1 MHKNIIIGASIILAV
16 IIVFY
21 ILNYSPTQTPQGG
34 CTMDAKIC
42 PDGSAVGRTGPNC
55 ESAPC
60 PTVENPPVTDDL
72 IIIDSPT
79 PNQQV
84 ISPIIVTGKA
94 RGNWFFE
101 ASFPIVV
108 TNWDGLIIGQ
118 GIATAQGE
126 WMTAEFVPFSASI
139 TYTLP
144 TDTPYNRGTLILKK
158 DNPSGLP
165 EHDDAREIPIIFS
178 MDSTEVIPPTNST
191 GSTPPK
197 LDGNTTMCTA
207 DAKICP
213 DGSGVGRTGPN
224 CEFAPCPL

>member
-1 MHKNIIIGASIILAV
+1 MQKNIILGASIILC
-16 IIVFY
+16 IIIAFFV
-21 ILNYSPTQTPQGG
+21 LRYSPTQTPQGG

-55 ESAPC
+55 EFAPC

-126 WMTAEFVPFSASI
+126 WMTAEFVPFTASI

-178 MDSTEVIPPTNST
+178 IDSTEVIPPTNST
-191 GSTPPK
+191 GSTPPE
-197 LDGNTTMCTA
+197 LDGNTTICTM